1 MTALTLHLSRSLGR
15 RFSPGDEIVVTRMDH
30 EGNVSPWLLLAE
42 DLGLVVKWL
51 PFNRDTWKIE
61 PEDLEALLGPRTR
74 LLALNGAS
82 NLTGSI
88 NDVAEL
94 TALAR
99 SAGAMTY
106 VDAVQLAPH
115 QCIDVQAIDCDFL
128 VCSSYKLFGPHLGV
142 LWGRR
147 ELLDDL
153 SAYKVRCASNV
164 SPEKWESGTPQTELL
179 AGLAACVG
187 HYDWLGG
194 LVSDEGSRR
203 GRIEAA
209 YRAATDHEAGLVT
222 RLIDGI
228 RAIPGTTVHGNRQS
242 QPGGG
247 EGADGVDDARA
258 CSPAA
263 GRGASRARRDL
274 RLVRPQLRPGGRQA
288 PRHRRRDGGGADRT
302 RPLQHRGGGGQD
314 AGGVG
319 RGAGLNAA
327 LPIPHQAAHW
337 TAAAGRIDEAIND
350 APSIWYIGSSQ
361 MTGEFGMVARTPAST
376 PGLVVLRQPT
386 LAEIRTGLP
395 TSFLDHLKDTL
406 EVTETQLA
414 GVVGIARQTL
424 VRRKSQGVLRQDEG
438 DRAAMVAKVFNMAL
452 SYFDGNREHALEWLK
467 HPSPALAGETP
478 LQHADTATGAEEVMD
493 LIGRLEHGIPT

>member
-1 MTALTLHLSRSLGR
+1 MNEFPIDRVRREFPALSQSDVGRPRVFMDNPAGTQLPRRVVEAVSDALVDAASNYGGFFENSHDAEAIYTRAHDAMADFVNAHSSSEIVVAQSMTALTLHVSRSLGR
-15 RFSPGDEIVVTRMDH
+15 RFSAGDEIIVTRMDH

-51 PFNRDTWKIE
+51 PFNHDTWKIE

-74 LLALNGAS
+74 LIALNGAS

-88 NDVAEL
+88 NEVAEL

-128 VCSSYKLFGPHLGV
+128 VCSSYKFFGPHLGV

-153 SAYKVRCASNV
+153 SAYKVRCASNT

-179 AGLAACVG
+179 AGLAACVD

-209 YRAATDHEAGLVT
+209 YRAATDHEARLVT

-228 RAIPGTTVHGNRQS
+228 RVIPGTTVHGITNPNRV
-242 QPGGG
+242 G
-247 EGADGVDDARA
+247 ERVPTVSMTHERVPPPRVAERLARA
-258 CSPAA
+258 GICVWSGHNYA
-263 GRGASRARRDL
+263 L
-274 RLVRPQLRPGGRQA
+274 EVVRHLGIDEETGVVRIGLA
-288 PRHRRRDGGGADRT
+288 HYNTEAEVDRT
-302 RPLQHRGGGGQD
+302 L
-314 AGGVG
+314 
-319 RGAGLNAA
+319 AA
-327 LPIPHQAAHW
+327 LE
-337 TAAAGRIDEAIND
+337 EA
-350 APSIWYIGSSQ
+350 
-361 MTGEFGMVARTPAST
+361 
-376 PGLVVLRQPT
+376 
-386 LAEIRTGLP
+386 
-395 TSFLDHLKDTL
+395 LK
-406 EVTETQLA
+406 
-414 GVVGIARQTL
+414 
-424 VRRKSQGVLRQDEG
+424 
-438 DRAAMVAKVFNMAL
+438 
-452 SYFDGNREHALEWLK
+452 
-467 HPSPALAGETP
+467 
-478 LQHADTATGAEEVMD
+478 
-493 LIGRLEHGIPT
+493 